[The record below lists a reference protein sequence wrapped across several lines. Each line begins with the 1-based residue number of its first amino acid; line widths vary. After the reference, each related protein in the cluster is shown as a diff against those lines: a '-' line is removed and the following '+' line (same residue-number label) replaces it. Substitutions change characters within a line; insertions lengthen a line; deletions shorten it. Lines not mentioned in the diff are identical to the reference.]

1 MPIEETKVNKWL
13 FDRRSTRATGRFVR
27 ACGIAMLCL
36 FMLVGNAI
44 AQTIESEWNVETR
57 FYLSGMSFYWETG
70 DDSTSYET
78 VAATGE
84 LRFRLAARPWYASL
98 FADYRFSTDGRHTD
112 HVNLGGL
119 FKYGWEKWDA
129 TTYVFVNQ
137 SPRTDKTWLYAGRLR
152 YYVAENHKLGIE
164 AYGQFGN
171 AHSPQ
176 LMLGYYG
183 DISDSVS
190 LNLALGPLTSSGPDL
205 SARLELVWQVF

>member
-1 MPIEETKVNKWL
+1 
-13 FDRRSTRATGRFVR
+13 
-27 ACGIAMLCL
+27 
-36 FMLVGNAI
+36 
-44 AQTIESEWNVETR
+44 
-57 FYLSGMSFYWETG
+57 
-70 DDSTSYET
+70 
-78 VAATGE
+78 
-84 LRFRLAARPWYASL
+84 
-98 FADYRFSTDGRHTD
+98 
-112 HVNLGGL
+112 
-119 FKYGWEKWDA
+119 
-129 TTYVFVNQ
+129 VFVNQ